1 MSYEA
6 IIYEKRGAVGI
17 ITFNRLQKKNA
28 INTQMNQEL
37 IQAVDD
43 VEKDNEVKVLVI
55 TGGPECFSAGADLS
69 EVSASDTSRPTGPN
83 AMDNIIEMK
92 KPTIAAISGWCVAGG
107 LELALC
113 CDLRVASETARIGDA
128 HIRIGTIG
136 GAGSPTRLARL
147 IGVSKAKELILTGDS
162 VDGNEAYRLGLV
174 NRVYPLDKFI
184 EGALELADKIANHS
198 PLVLELSKK
207 AVDAAGYLD
216 EYQSLHHTKVILDE
230 LLASPEFRERVEVFL
245 SKGKGKKKE

>member
-1 MSYEA
+1 MNYEA
-6 IIYEKRGAVGI
+6 IIYEKRGALGI
-17 ITFNRLQKKNA
+17 ITLNRPQKKNA

-43 VEKDNEVKVLVI
+43 VEKNNEVKVLII

-83 AMDNIIEMK
+83 AMDNIIEMR

-128 HIRIGTIG
+128 HIRMGTIG

-184 EGALELADKIANHS
+184 EGALELAGKIANHS
-198 PLVLELSKK
+198 PLALELSKK

-216 EYQSLHHTKVILDE
+216 EYQSLHHTKVIIDE
-230 LLASPEFRERVEVFL
+230 LLASAEFRERVDAFL

>member
-1 MSYEA
+1 VNYEA
-6 IIYEKRGAVGI
+6 IMYEKKGAVGI
-17 ITFNRLQKKNA
+17 ITFNRAQKKNA
-28 INTQMNQEL
+28 INAQMNQEL

-43 VEKDNEVKVLVI
+43 AEKNNEVKALII

-69 EVSASDTSRPTGPN
+69 EVSASDTSQPTGPN

-113 CDLRVASETARIGDA
+113 CDLRVASEAARIGDA
-128 HIRIGTIG
+128 HIRMGLIG

-147 IGVSKAKELILTGDS
+147 IGISKAKEFILTGES

-174 NRVYPLDKFI
+174 NRVYPLDRFM
-184 EGALELADKIANHS
+184 EGALELAEKIATNS
-198 PLVLELSKK
+198 PLALELSKK
-207 AVDAAGYLD
+207 AVDAAGHLD
-216 EYQSLHHTKVILDE
+216 EYQSLHYTKLIIDE
-230 LLASPEFRERVEVFL
+230 LLASAEFRERVEAFL
-245 SKGKGKKKE
+245 RKGKDKKKE

>member
-1 MSYEA
+1 MNYEA

-17 ITFNRLQKKNA
+17 ITFNRPQKKNA

-43 VEKDNEVKVLVI
+43 VEKNNEVKVLII

-83 AMDNIIEMK
+83 AMDNIIEMR

-198 PLVLELSKK
+198 PLALELSKK

-230 LLASPEFRERVEVFL
+230 LLASAEFRERVEAFL